1 MGQGPWAKAHG
12 PGPTG
17 QGPWALAQS
26 PITDHAENYFSE
38 MSLVFEEIPDFMK
51 TKNNRSV
58 ITSRYQPVARLDLC
72 YVSENEGKR

>member
-1 MGQGPWAKAHG
+1 MGRGPGALAPWAM
-12 PGPTG
+12 G

-38 MSLVFEEIPDFMK
+38 MSLFFREIPDFMK
-51 TKNNRSV
+51 TKKNRSV

-72 YVSENEGKR
+72 YVSENEGKLFL